1 MESRNLLE
9 GNSFIE
15 LQQKA
20 KELGAQSLEYSKR
33 KNSKNVVT
41 LDNGKQIHFGSPNYQ
56 DFLIH
61 KDKTRQ
67 DNYLKRATKI
77 RNKKGELT
85 YQNPETSN
93 FWAVN
98 LLWM

>member
-33 KNSKNVVT
+33 KNSKYAVT

>member
-1 MESRNLLE
+1 MKSRNLLE

-33 KNSKNVVT
+33 KNSKYVVT

>member
-33 KNSKNVVT
+33 KNSKYVVT

>member
-33 KNSKNVVT
+33 KNSKYVVT

-56 DFLIH
+56 DFWIH

-93 FWAVN
+93 FWAAN
-98 LLWM
+98 LL

>member
-33 KNSKNVVT
+33 KNLKYVVT
-41 LDNGKQIHFGSPNYQ
+41 LDNGKQIRFGSPNYQ

-77 RNKKGELT
+77 RNKK
-85 YQNPETSN
+85 
-93 FWAVN
+93 
-98 LLWM
+98 